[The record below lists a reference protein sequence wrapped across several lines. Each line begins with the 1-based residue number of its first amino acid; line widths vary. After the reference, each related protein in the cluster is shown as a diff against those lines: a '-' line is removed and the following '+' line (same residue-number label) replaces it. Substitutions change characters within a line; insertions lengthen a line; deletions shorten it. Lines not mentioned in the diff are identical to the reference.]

1 MHLSYYQTFP
11 ARVHPDFVDAALR
24 FTASRFRRKTEEK
37 HRLEVEQKYF
47 YTSNREKM
55 LERKIVSRSLQL
67 ERAQSSRM
75 RRLQEIRSV
84 STSSCRSRNWSRLG
98 RGTSKI

>member
-11 ARVHPDFVDAALR
+11 ARVHPQFAE
-24 FTASRFRRKTEEK
+24 TASRCSASKARRKTEEMR
-37 HRLEVEQKYF
+37 RLEAEQKYF
-47 YTSNREKM
+47 YTTNREKM

-75 RRLQEIRSV
+75 RRLTEIRRVPPPSH
-84 STSSCRSRNWSRLG
+84 RSNSWSRPG
-98 RGTSKI
+98 KGTSKS

>member
-11 ARVHPDFVDAALR
+11 HRVHPQFIDAALR
-24 FTASRFRRKTEEK
+24 CSASKFRRKTEEK
-37 HRLEVEQKYF
+37 QRLEVEQKYF

-55 LERKIVSRSLQL
+55 LERKIVSHSLQL

-75 RRLQEIRSV
+75 RRLQEIRRV
-84 STSSCRSRNWSRLG
+84 S
-98 RGTSKI
+98 